1 MARLLLVS
9 LPVALLLALPFA
21 CSSYKDQLD
30 AGSTNLDGGGPPMMD
45 GFAQPDTLMR
55 ADSADGDANTD
66 ADANAD
72 APAIGCPLPD
82 LLRNKGSMD
91 SLAPWTAVGGS
102 VKSSSV
108 SISGQ
113 AAEFCASNHDVFFS
127 MQPALGV
134 PQPNGRY
141 RTVVWLRMS
150 AGSVSPD
157 SATVEPRLWSS
168 ATSYRT
174 LAAPTVT
181 IAADYGCYQVDVD
194 VTGATVSD
202 TLVPG
207 IGVSHT
213 NVTSQCALADDVRVY
228 GVAANQAF
236 PTACGCP

>member
-1 MARLLLVS
+1 MARLLS

-21 CSSYKDQLD
+21 CSSYNDKLD
-30 AGSTNLDGGGPPMMD
+30 AGSMNLDGGGPSMMD
-45 GFAQPDTLMR
+45 AFAQPDTLMP
-55 ADSADGDANTD
+55 ADSADAD
-66 ADANAD
+66 ADADNDAD
-72 APAIGCPLPD
+72 ASVVGCPLPD

-91 SLAPWTAVGGS
+91 SLAPWAAVGGS

-113 AAEFCASNHDVFFS
+113 AAEFCSSNHDVFFS
-127 MQPALGV
+127 MQPSLGV

-168 ATSYRT
+168 AASYRT
-174 LAAPTVT
+174 LAAPGVT
-181 IAADYGCYQVDVD
+181 IAADYGCYQVDVE
-194 VTGATVSD
+194 VTGAAVSD

-207 IGVSHT
+207 IGVTHT
-213 NVTSQCALADDVRVY
+213 NVTRQCALADDIRIY

-236 PTACGCP
+236 PPACGCP